1 MSKPSALKGVVTES
15 GPGPGAPNFGAEIS
29 FWEYFSGGS
38 LTPYNLLPLQFKHP
52 TIETELTA
60 CFERNRIN
68 GGTSKQM
75 STPAENWSVS
85 LGEFYAF
92 CEHCFA
98 DPMWTVIKNASD
110 KLDDGYSEMKMKL
123 NRNKD
128 GTQYHEDE
136 TQYHTA
142 APGER
147 YELPTLSPGRKVHA
161 YDMAQFF
168 VKPWTAGC
176 GHGVALMMNALPIQC
191 QVMISHAWGEDM
203 DSLYTTLKLHEQN
216 TSEFSTDTR
225 IWFCL
230 FGLYQG
236 AGAAPFLAEIIY
248 ALTPSSCRA
257 CRQRF
262 VQNGTKRNICG

>member
-52 TIETELTA
+52 TIETKFTA
-60 CFERNRIN
+60 RFQRDRIN

-75 STPAENWSVS
+75 STPAENWSVT
-85 LGEFYAF
+85 LGQFYAF

-110 KLDDGYSEMKMKL
+110 KVDEGYHEKKMKL
-123 NRNKD
+123 DREQMRRSS
-128 GTQYHEDE
+128 TVSL
-136 TQYHTA
+136 
-142 APGER
+142 GEFS
-147 YELPTLSPGRKVHA
+147 TLLTFSPGHKVHA
-161 YDMAQFF
+161 YDMERFF